1 MYTLKEIIEAWQ
13 RCYGEDLKKEYP
25 GFVKDLIRNEKRPEV
40 YENKRSRK
48 NYTHPEQA
56 RQNAWM
62 GLQHTS
68 ARVQN
73 RDQTQG

>member
-13 RCYGEDLKKEYP
+13 RCYGEDLKEEYP

-48 NYTHPEQA
+48 NNT
-56 RQNAWM
+56 
-62 GLQHTS
+62 
-68 ARVQN
+68 
-73 RDQTQG
+73 